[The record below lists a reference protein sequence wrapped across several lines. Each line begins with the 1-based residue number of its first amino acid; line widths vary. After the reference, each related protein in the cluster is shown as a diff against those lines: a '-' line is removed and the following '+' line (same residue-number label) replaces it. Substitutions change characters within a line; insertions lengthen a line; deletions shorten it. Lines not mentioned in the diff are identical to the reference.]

1 MHALV
6 LAVAVL
12 AHALSLSAKRPMY
25 YLALKTAGES
35 QNRSTRGRMP
45 LLKLLCTDRQTDRQT
60 VSATRRTLT
69 WATRSRNSP
78 SIFVCVCAVD
88 VRTYDGSLAVVRPT
102 RISRRASQS
111 VSQGRKAVWYPS
123 RVHGKAPIVD
133 NVLQSAAPTGPSPS
147 LGL

>member
-45 LLKLLCTDRQTDRQT
+45 LLKLLCTDRQTDIQT

-69 WATRSRNSP
+69 WATRSQSELTVDR
-78 SIFVCVCAVD
+78 FVCLFVCAVD

-133 NVLQSAAPTGPSPS
+133 K
-147 LGL
+147 

>member
-1 MHALV
+1 MRSSWP
-6 LAVAVL
+6 
-12 AHALSLSAKRPMY
+12 SLFSPMRSRSRRNGLGICTEY

-111 VSQGRKAVWYPS
+111 VSQGRKAV
-123 RVHGKAPIVD
+123 
-133 NVLQSAAPTGPSPS
+133 
-147 LGL
+147 